1 MNHAC
6 CFLKI
11 SFPRVFYSLIIVCLR
26 VSVLLFTQFAS
37 CWAFWIYGF
46 ISFIS
51 FVNSA
56 WSIQIASFLHFLC
69 LSYLQFSSDLCG
81 TPLCPPCLNVFVLF
95 ISLSSSVDGLWVIS
109 SDQPFRSTIL
119 FFFSCDLSVVNMSLF
134 FSLSFKIYIYIFYSF
149 KIWNNFHFKIIIE
162 SSVAKIVQRVHEYLC
177 SAFPNGDLLNN

>member
-26 VSVLLFTQFAS
+26 VSVLLFTQCAS

-81 TPLCPPCLNVFVLF
+81 TPLCPPCLIVFVLF
-95 ISLSSSVDGLWVIS
+95 ISLQRLRWNTNFNSASVLSRSVFVTPWTVARQAPLSMGILQARTLEWVTMPSSRGS
-109 SDQPFRSTIL
+109 S
-119 FFFSCDLSVVNMSLF
+119 
-134 FSLSFKIYIYIFYSF
+134 
-149 KIWNNFHFKIIIE
+149 
-162 SSVAKIVQRVHEYLC
+162 
-177 SAFPNGDLLNN
+177 

>member
-11 SFPRVFYSLIIVCLR
+11 SFPQVFYSLIIVCLR

-119 FFFSCDLSVVNMSLF
+119 FFFSSVICLLLICP
-134 FSLSFKIYIYIFYSF
+134 LSFKMYIYI
-149 KIWNNFHFKIIIE
+149 
-162 SSVAKIVQRVHEYLC
+162 L
-177 SAFPNGDLLNN
+177 